1 MILRQI
7 LTLTCAALLASCAS
21 APILLKELP
30 QSRNDL
36 FPQTGTCPAQFGFI
50 HQEGIAIVINHEEK
64 SFSPLE
70 GVRALV
76 ALPKSCDNN
85 FTLWYESDDELIYD
99 GLIAPV
105 LEALKEE
112 KRRFNAAAIEI
123 DGERVLAKALD
134 EKHALIRVPLAVD
147 AIHEECVDD
156 EPSKNEATIDYE
168 SGEAFSYVRVRYY
181 FSYGQMI
188 VLVPKAS
195 KEPKSENESMCITRW
210 KTSPAKA
217 KILRTLLPVVLEQDD
232 ENETC
237 VRWRKK
243 GVPVGLKTLEAIE

>member
-36 FPQTGTCPAQFGFI
+36 FPQTGTCPAQFAFI
-50 HQEGIAIVINHEEK
+50 HREGIAIVINHEEK
-64 SFSPLE
+64 AFSPLE
-70 GVRALV
+70 GVRALM

-85 FTLWYESDDELIYD
+85 FTLWYESDDALIYD

-105 LEALKEE
+105 LEALKDE

-123 DGERVLAKALD
+123 DGERVWPKALD
-134 EKHALIRVPLAVD
+134 DKHALIRVPLSVD
-147 AIHEECVDD
+147 VVHRECVDD
-156 EPSKNEATIDYE
+156 EVTAREPAVDYD
-168 SGEAFSYVRVRYY
+168 SGDAFSYVRVRYY
-181 FSYGQMI
+181 FSYGQMV
-188 VLVPKAS
+188 VLVPKAA
-195 KEPKSENESMCITRW
+195 KDPESENESVCITRW

-217 KILRTLLPVVLEQDD
+217 KIVRTLLPVVLERDD

-237 VRWRKK
+237 VRWQKK
-243 GVPVGLKTLEAIE
+243 NVPVGLKTLDAIE